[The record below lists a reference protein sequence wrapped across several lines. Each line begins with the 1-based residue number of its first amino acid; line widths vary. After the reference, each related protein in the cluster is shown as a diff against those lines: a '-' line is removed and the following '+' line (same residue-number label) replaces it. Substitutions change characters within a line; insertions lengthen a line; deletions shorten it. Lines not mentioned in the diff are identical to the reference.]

1 MVSQPVDMNSAVTIT
16 VLFLMVVSLPHFLR
30 VLLAI
35 EITVNDLT
43 IPVWISV
50 MVCLG
55 PGVLAILLWREQ
67 RASLERPT

>member
-1 MVSQPVDMNSAVTIT
+1 MNSAVTIT